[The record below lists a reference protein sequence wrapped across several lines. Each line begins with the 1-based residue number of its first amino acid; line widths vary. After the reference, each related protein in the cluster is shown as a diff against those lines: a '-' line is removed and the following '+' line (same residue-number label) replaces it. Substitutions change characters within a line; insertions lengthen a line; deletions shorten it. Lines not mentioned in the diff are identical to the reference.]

1 MKLALSDI
9 GVIMLSLAIFLIE
22 FLRYKQE
29 TSFPEVSIQ
38 NLIHLVENNKH
49 KFNMNIVLTNESK
62 RHYTLNFKLILPS
75 GQELKG
81 LYRESKKHRRKY
93 YAVIKSDYVKEGE
106 LLFFDIIFPIGNGE
120 KEGKNIP
127 FALVLYI

>member
-1 MKLALSDI
+1 
-9 GVIMLSLAIFLIE
+9 
-22 FLRYKQE
+22 
-29 TSFPEVSIQ
+29 
-38 NLIHLVENNKH
+38 
-49 KFNMNIVLTNESK
+49 MNILLTNESK

-81 LYRESKKHRRKY
+81 LYRESKEHRRKY
-93 YAVIKSDYVKEGE
+93 YAVIKSDDVKEGE

-127 FALVLYI
+127 FALVLYIWEGSKLVRVKGYIDYISKTEESKYILMNSV